1 MNQITQSNLQA
12 VVDRINR
19 TLDCPMSSYADGKS
33 QVGNYHLDH
42 AYGGVALYQMDNE
55 SGGCRD
61 VLQMGHVTKREL
73 YQAMHCFLRGVGA
86 TKNQVSA

>member
-1 MNQITQSNLQA
+1 MNSRITDSNLQA
-12 VVDRINR
+12 IVDRINR
-19 TLDCPMSSYADGKS
+19 TTKSPLQPYAGGKS

-61 VLQMGHVTKREL
+61 VLQCGHTTKRNLAEL
-73 YQAMHCFLRGVGA
+73 MHAFIRGLEA
-86 TKNQVSA
+86 AA